1 MLFLKV
7 GVGQL
12 FTIAGTDLT
21 DTCLDV
27 DCVLELTHQAFIKLC
42 LVLLLLLQ
50 AFLQLALILQAFPAE
65 SQADRNFILHL
76 EALPTFALDKVIFFG
91 YIFQGIERS
100 LITLDTKAGF
110 FIHISLILALN
121 AGAFDHLLIDI

>member
-12 FTIAGTDLT
+12 FAIAGTDLT

-91 YIFQGIERS
+91 YIF
-100 LITLDTKAGF
+100 
-110 FIHISLILALN
+110 
-121 AGAFDHLLIDI
+121 